1 MNNWDSLFLYPF
13 LTILFMLG
21 YIINLVKKGIK
32 SFYQW
37 VFIVQHFCF
46 WLALSCSLTLNYN
59 FIIFDFAKNINSIA
73 ILLAVSTSLYAAIF
87 FIPASWITGLFRSR
101 KLWFWISYGLMFLG
115 ILLVFILPQNWS
127 AMIFCTIVFGFGVS
141 TNSLWYLSFNE
152 IYLYRTNPFATVT
165 LNLPIVI
172 IANMVGANVLMFV
185 KNFNKGELTSHYI
198 IFGIITIVLIFSF
211 VFCFFMPEIK
221 TNIGAFA
228 PKILKHFSLFSW
240 WKIIVILSLLFFI
253 AILRELSQGDFLN
266 IILAQETWVR
276 YHNKIMVEYYLHLV
290 QEIWWFAQI
299 IGAMFIYFFIRK
311 IGIKNSLI
319 LALIIWSLYFVFVAI
334 ISIPEVLL
342 ICQLLNGFAMI
353 SLFGILFSMTMMWNY
368 RIQNRPVT
376 GCFSA
381 LNALVTFLAQFL
393 IRVFAHYQVGI
404 FSNLN
409 LDWNLPF
416 VKNDLFLDSLKQ
428 VILYLYLG
436 CAISCL
442 ILIAV
447 VFFSAKFISGEYYN
461 PNQVESKITELVGMV
476 VDQQLDQKNVLKKYL
491 QNKKEVT

>member
-1 MNNWDSLFLYPF
+1 MNNWDRLFLSPF
-13 LTILFMLG
+13 LTILFMLD

-46 WLALSCSLTLNYN
+46 WLALSCLLTLNYN

-73 ILLAVSTSLYAAIF
+73 ILLTVSTSLYAAF

-221 TNIGAFA
+221 TNIGALA
-228 PKILKHFSLFSW
+228 PKILKQFSLFSW

-253 AILRELSQGDFLN
+253 AILRELSQCDFLN
-266 IILAQETWVR
+266 IILAQETWIL

-342 ICQLLNGFAMI
+342 ICKLLNGFAMI

-368 RIQNRPVT
+368 RIQNQPVT

-381 LNALVTFLAQFL
+381 LNALVTFLVHFL

-436 CAISCL
+436 CAISCF
-442 ILIAV
+442 ILIV
-447 VFFSAKFISGEYYN
+447 HF
-461 PNQVESKITELVGMV
+461 L
-476 VDQQLDQKNVLKKYL
+476 
-491 QNKKEVT
+491 